1 MMWRRLLTAR
11 LAWLAWLAWL
21 ACLLRHQLRA
31 RQLHG
36 HAHVLTSHEWLAAT

>member
-1 MMWRRLLTAR
+1 LLLMMWRRLLTAR
-11 LAWLAWLAWL
+11 LAWLAWL

-36 HAHVLTSHEWLAAT
+36 RAHVLTSHEWLAAT